1 MYNNLNRSDVRDKP
15 FSANFDQ
22 IYSYLNYTS
31 NNIGETYIKLTYQ
44 IILFGNTD

>member
-31 NNIGETYIKLTYQ
+31 NNVYKINLS
-44 IILFGNTD
+44 NNSVSNSD

>member
-31 NNIGETYIKLTYQ
+31 NNVYKINLS
-44 IILFGNTD
+44 NNSVCNSD

>member
-31 NNIGETYIKLTYQ
+31 NNSISSRNIGETYIKLTY
-44 IILFGNTD
+44 